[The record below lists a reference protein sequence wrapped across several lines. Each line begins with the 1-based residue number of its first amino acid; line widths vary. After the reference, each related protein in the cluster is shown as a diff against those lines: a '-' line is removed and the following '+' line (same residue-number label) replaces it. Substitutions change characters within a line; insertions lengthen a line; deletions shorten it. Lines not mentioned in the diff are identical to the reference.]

1 MTPTLA
7 PSLNTNLLVLHST
20 KLELSQIQTQNMSSP
35 QINPSA
41 VGRILVSDEE
51 TAYLALHARMSNGL
65 GKPKAPTLV
74 GTFSRGAGPNQ
85 EHLDITFSAW
95 KEHPNMGCFSFPAGQ
110 EHMFRMYSSSFS
122 FLCDV
127 WAIYN
132 NIKNNTIDQVFATTS
147 TVNIPYT
154 EFAFKQSWDHNME
167 TIQWN
172 AKRLQHHFTYPSI
185 ISHLAELG
193 NLNAAM
199 NMLYFMERM
208 CVVDA
213 HTLHHL
219 RQDIQM
225 FFQPVDLT
233 LSANE
238 FKQLPRA
245 VMGKPLLKRLGKE
258 IPEKVEDY
266 PVCVICMENI
276 KSRQHCTVL
285 DCGHLYHVGCARQW
299 FTEHCEKPT
308 CPCCRAEVQVTRDSS
323 DTVDIQ
329 EPPNVVRRLNFDD
342 MESDDG
348 SGYDSMPPLVDEYG
362 NEIDDDIPDEE
373 LMAMMD
379 RVEANL
385 RSQNAPPENV
395 SEQPSANTEPIPLSS
410 LENFTQ
416 EELAALDEEIW
427 NTLIRIDGGLQS
439 IYRSA
444 RNGTPLDAT
453 ARNLFGSINNII
465 SNHLSNVT
473 PRSRQ
478 RTENMRRS
486 GPSTNV

>member
-1 MTPTLA
+1 
-7 PSLNTNLLVLHST
+7 
-20 KLELSQIQTQNMSSP
+20 MSSP
-35 QINPSA
+35 QISPSA
-41 VGRILVSDEE
+41 RRQLIEERILQHTQISD
-51 TAYLALHARMSNGL
+51 GL
-65 GKPKAPTLV
+65 GQPKAPTLV

-110 EHMFRMYSSSFS
+110 EHIFRMYSSSFS

-132 NIKNNTIDQVFATTS
+132 NIKNNTIDQVFGTTS
-147 TVNIPYT
+147 TVNVPYT

-208 CVVDA
+208 CVVDT

-219 RQDIQM
+219 RQDIHM

-238 FKQLPRA
+238 FKQVPRA

-258 IPEKVEDY
+258 IPKKEEDY
-266 PVCVICMENI
+266 PVCVICMDNI

-285 DCGHLYHVGCARQW
+285 ECGHLYHVGCARQW

-323 DTVDIQ
+323 DTVDLQ

-348 SGYDSMPPLVDEYG
+348 SGYDSMPPLIDEDG
-362 NEIDDDIPDEE
+362 NEFDDDIPDEE
-373 LMAMMD
+373 IMEMMD
-379 RVEANL
+379 RLERDLLN
-385 RSQNAPPENV
+385 RNAPTENV
-395 SEQPSANTEPIPLSS
+395 SEQPIVTPPAGEEEQTPSELTANTDPIPLSS
-410 LENFTQ
+410 LEHFSP
-416 EELAALDEEIW
+416 EELTALDEEIW
-427 NTLIRIDGGLQS
+427 NTLMGNDGGLQS
-439 IYRSA
+439 ILRSA
-444 RNGTPLDAT
+444 RDGTPLDTT
-453 ARNLFGSINNII
+453 ARNLFGSINDIVL
-465 SNHLSNVT
+465 NHLRHVT

-478 RTENMRRS
+478 RTENMRRR
-486 GPSTNV
+486 GPSANV